1 MKSTAFLYTFMI
13 ICLAAVG
20 VEPGRPDAK
29 PDDKEEC
36 AFSITGMWKSEVLPG
51 TDPIFIHFLPNGWV
65 RLVGYSNETLPQDFE
80 IIAEVKYK
88 LDTPAAPKSIEFTT
102 ERGNDVFPPG
112 VTSMEITEYSDNSFT
127 TVAPESG
134 QPTQWVRAETRR
146 YFLTFAARNG
156 PAQRG
161 GYAFAIWAAL
171 DGRGVEVEALGVQTV
186 KDAAGKMA
194 LVFGPI
200 PAEVYNG
207 IADEAND
214 KRNDE
219 RNKDKNVIMRLE
231 LTEAEFARTQN
242 VYRMWD
248 NNTKNR
254 ALPYSDPY
262 LNALELL
269 RGTAES
275 LNHCREMVKIQ
286 GLTPAERERIISQQ
300 KLPQYL
306 VEFIGEMRKRNEG
319 LHVADAAIP
328 WNWRPIL

>member
-1 MKSTAFLYTFMI
+1 MKSTTLLSTLLI
-13 ICLAAVG
+13 ICLMAVG
-20 VEPGRPDAK
+20 VEPGQPDA
-29 PDDKEEC
+29 EEGC
-36 AFSITGMWKSEVLPG
+36 DFSITGMWKSDVAPG

-65 RLVGYSNETLPQDFE
+65 RLVGYSNDTLPQDFE
-80 IIAEVKYK
+80 ILAEVKYK
-88 LDTPAAPKSIEFTT
+88 LDKPAAPKSIEFTT

-134 QPTQWVRAETRR
+134 QQTQWVRAEMRR

-156 PAQRG
+156 PAQAG
-161 GYAFAIWAAL
+161 GYAFAMWAAL
-171 DGRGVEVEALGVQTV
+171 DGRGVEVNALGMQTV
-186 KDAAGKMA
+186 KDAVGKISP
-194 LVFGPI
+194 VFGPI

-207 IADEAND
+207 IADE
-214 KRNDE
+214 RNDE
-219 RNKDKNVIMRLE
+219 RNNARNNGKSVILRLE

-248 NNTKNR
+248 NNAKNR
-254 ALPYSDPY
+254 ALPYADPY

-269 RGTAES
+269 RSAAES
-275 LNHCREMVKIQ
+275 LNQCREMVKLQ
-286 GLTPAERERIISQQ
+286 RVTPAERERIVSQQ

-306 VEFIGEMRKRNEG
+306 VEFIGELRKGNEG
-319 LHVADAAIP
+319 LHVADAAFP